1 MLEERERKEK
11 LFKYCFKQM
20 VEKREKREKVFILK

>member
-20 VEKREKREKVFILK
+20 VEKRERGERKFVY

>member
-11 LFKYCFKQM
+11 LFKYYFKQM
-20 VEKREKREKVFILK
+20 VEKRERREKVFILK

>member
-1 MLEERERKEK
+1 MLEERDEKDK

-20 VEKREKREKVFILK
+20 VEKKEMKEKVFILK